1 MRYFIKSIQDINEEI
16 KSEELNFFIDYL
28 NHIYKIDI
36 NAFIH
41 NTSIDK
47 ELRKISYFENMFMNK
62 KMKIERDIAFFIC
75 EKYYNE
81 DIRNIFPEFQ
91 TIKKLNKF

>member
-1 MRYFIKSIQDINEEI
+1 
-16 KSEELNFFIDYL
+16 
-28 NHIYKIDI
+28 
-36 NAFIH
+36 
-41 NTSIDK
+41 
-47 ELRKISYFENMFMNK
+47 MNK